1 MTTFRIG
8 HRFQGPSGTGQ
19 GGWTSALFERTI
31 GEPLTISIRRGI
43 PLETDLE
50 VIEVPGGWELHD
62 DGPGPV
68 MTARPRT
75 EPFVDTEPVSIDAA
89 AGARS
94 RFPAAAEVVH
104 PVPDCFSCGPI
115 ESSMGVH
122 AGPLDDGTG
131 RFAVDWIA
139 PDWAET
145 NGETEGA
152 LLWAALDC
160 ATAWYVGYSAGRRP
174 AFTVGYAA
182 ELLTPIEAGHTYTL
196 VAWNG
201 DYPAQWDGRK
211 RGGASAAFDRNGR
224 CVGRSRSFWVAATLD
239 DPRITV

>member
-75 EPFVDTEPVSIDAA
+75 EPFVDTEPVSID
-89 AGARS
+89 
-94 RFPAAAEVVH
+94 V
-104 PVPDCFSCGPI
+104 
-115 ESSMGVH
+115 MTY
-122 AGPLDDGTG
+122 GTG
-131 RFAVDWIA
+131 VVSDPALVAAVR
-139 PDWAET
+139 ET
-145 NGETEGA
+145 FDLRPQA
-152 LLWAALDC
+152 LIRRLDLLRPIYRPTAAYGHFGRDGFPWEELDHVDALKQ
-160 ATAWYVGYSAGRRP
+160 ATAQHA
-174 AFTVGYAA
+174 
-182 ELLTPIEAGHTYTL
+182 
-196 VAWNG
+196 
-201 DYPAQWDGRK
+201 
-211 RGGASAAFDRNGR
+211 
-224 CVGRSRSFWVAATLD
+224 
-239 DPRITV
+239 

>member
-8 HRFQGPSGTGQ
+8 QRFQGPSGTGQ
-19 GGWTSALFERTI
+19 GGWTAALFERAV

-50 VIEVPGGWELHD
+50 VIEVAGGWELHD
-62 DGPGPV
+62 DGPEAV
-68 MTARPRT
+68 MTAHPRT
-75 EPFVDTEPVSIDAA
+75 ESFVDTDPVPLDAA
-89 AGARS
+89 VRARQ

-122 AGPLDDGTG
+122 AGPLDDGTD
-131 RFAVDWIA
+131 RFAVDWTVPA
-139 PDWAET
+139 WTDAS
-145 NGETEGA
+145 GEADQA

-174 AFTVGYAA
+174 AFTVGYAVEA
-182 ELLTPIEAGHTYTL
+182 LVPIESGETYSL

-201 DYPAQWDGRK
+201 DYPAEWDGRK
-211 RGGASAAFDRNGR
+211 RGGASAAFDRQGR
-224 CVGRSRSFWVAATLD
+224 CVGRSRSFWVAAAID
-239 DPRITV
+239 DPRIAM